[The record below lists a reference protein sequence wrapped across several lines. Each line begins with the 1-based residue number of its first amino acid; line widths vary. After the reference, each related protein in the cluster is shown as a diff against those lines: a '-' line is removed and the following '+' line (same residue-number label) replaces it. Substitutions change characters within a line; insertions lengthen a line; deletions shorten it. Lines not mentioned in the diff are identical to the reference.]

1 MAPINSS
8 EILIFGGRSSK
19 IYDNAAIFD
28 VNTERL
34 TTVQLP
40 IPKCFE
46 SDNPAYMVQDGEVV
60 ALVCDDKF
68 FLKILRITKSGD
80 ESF

>member
-1 MAPINSS
+1 MAPINASQ
-8 EILIFGGRSSK
+8 ILIFGGRAASK

-28 VNTERL
+28 VNTQRL
-34 TTVQLP
+34 SKVELP

-46 SDNPAYMVQDGEVV
+46 SDNPAYMVQSGEIV

-68 FLKILRITKSGD
+68 FLKILRITKSSN
-80 ESF
+80 E